1 MRRHEPPTQAA
12 LSSTQWTRREALQW
26 AGAATLGSL
35 SRAQEIAALPPA
47 RKTAKRILVAGG
59 GIGGLCCAYELVER
73 GHDVTVLEASGR
85 PGGHVKTIH
94 DPLPDGLYADVGAEH
109 FTRPGYDHYWK
120 YVDKFKLPALPYPRR
135 INMLRRIDGKWYTE
149 EQLQDP
155 RVLQTFGF
163 NQKEIDFIAKRGWT
177 ELPLLYLNPY
187 LDAVTDEYQPF
198 GVGLDKLDDMTA
210 SELLVRDGA
219 SDAAIRFNG
228 LRRGDGSPAARNAE
242 VSALFRIW
250 QTAIVKRR
258 GLPVF
263 KREVFRLK
271 GGNQL
276 LTDTFAARLGERV
289 RLGCPISA
297 LDRGETSVTVHFG
310 EYGEAKK
317 LEADYLVCCIPLA
330 ILRKIPVKPAWPE
343 AKAYAIQN
351 IVFGSQ
357 ARVVLQSRTPFWKG
371 DAPSINLETGDSA
384 MYLVFQTADEVP
396 GPRSV
401 LMGSGKADVTADEAL
416 TAFRRFYPGKRQ
428 TVEQAIVHNW
438 AKDPWAFACERH
450 AFPLGQLKKFW
461 PHTME
466 PVGRIHFAGSFAD
479 NLPWGMDAAT
489 RSANRVAEAI
499 DRL

>member
-1 MRRHEPPTQAA
+1 MARK
-12 LSSTQWTRREALQW
+12 
-26 AGAATLGSL
+26 
-35 SRAQEIAALPPA
+35 PA
-47 RKTAKRILVAGG
+47 RRILVAGG
-59 GIGGLCCAYELVER
+59 GIGGLCCAFELTER

-109 FTRPGYDHYWK
+109 FTKPGYDQYWK
-120 YVDKFKLPALPYPRR
+120 YVEKFKLPALPYPRR
-135 INMLRRIDGKWYTE
+135 INMLRRIDGKWYSE

-155 RVLQTFGF
+155 KVLQAFGF
-163 NQKEIDFIAKRGWT
+163 NQKEVDFIAKRGWT
-177 ELPLLYLNPY
+177 ELPLLYLGPY
-187 LDAVTDEYQPF
+187 LDAITDEYQPF
-198 GVGLDKLDDMTA
+198 GVGLDKLDEMTA
-210 SELLVRDGA
+210 GELLVKDGA
-219 SDAAIRFNG
+219 SDAAIRFTG
-228 LRRGDGSPAARNAE
+228 LRRGDGSQAARNAE

-289 RLGCPISA
+289 RLGCPITA
-297 LDRGETSVTVHFG
+297 IDRGETAVTVHFTEFG
-310 EYGEAKK
+310 EGKK
-317 LEADYLVCCIPLA
+317 LEAEYLVCCIPLA
-330 ILRKIPVKPAWPE
+330 ILRRIPVTPAWPE
-343 AKAYAIQN
+343 GKAHAIQN

-371 DAPSINLETGDSA
+371 DVPSINLETGDSA
-384 MYLVFQTADEVP
+384 MYLVYQTADEVP

-428 TVEQAIVHNW
+428 TIEQAVVHNW
-438 AKDPWAFACERH
+438 AKDPWAFGCERH
-450 AFPLGQLKKFW
+450 PFPRGQLKKFW

-489 RSANRVAEAI
+489 RSANRVAEVI